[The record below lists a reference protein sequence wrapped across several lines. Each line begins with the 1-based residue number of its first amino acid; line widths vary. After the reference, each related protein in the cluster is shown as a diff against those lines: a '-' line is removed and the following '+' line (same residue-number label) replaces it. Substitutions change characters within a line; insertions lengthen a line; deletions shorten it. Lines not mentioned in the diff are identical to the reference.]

1 MPTFKKIR
9 VRNTGKGEYQR
20 LSHTDTSLN
29 QINSM
34 NLMKGKKPKRTPN
47 TTLDI
52 ALLGNFSHDRQS
64 EGIRTKQNKN
74 TDLGTKDNTPD
85 FVTRSLCDL
94 WQISLINSLI

>member
-1 MPTFKKIR
+1 
-9 VRNTGKGEYQR
+9 
-20 LSHTDTSLN
+20 
-29 QINSM
+29 M

-85 FVTRSLCDL
+85 FATRSLCDL